1 MRLFARLSE
10 ELERQGL
17 RGHVYLVGGAALIAG
32 YGRARTT
39 RDVDARIE
47 DAKEQVLAVADRIG
61 ADEGLKRN
69 WLNENARLFMTN
81 TPDTAAKTIWNTPG
95 LVVTGAS
102 AEHLLAMKMLAGR
115 PADLEDI
122 THLGGV
128 LGIRRVSQ
136 AEAIYEQVY
145 RGGPLPEARL
155 HSVGW
160 ALAEGRKQRGESVE
174 RLQLAPSERLRVRG
188 GGGRTYEAR
197 PGENAQGDKF
207 LEVAVIDPERA
218 ADEENDP
225 RSVRLY
231 DRTEHIVTTSQATEV
246 INRYEAEAI
255 GRERGQPQP
264 QGLKLEGSTVLV
276 AEGEEGR
283 QYEAEWIDGSDEGPA
298 LHVTVKDPSVPHE
311 DHRNRPRVLLDPE
324 NRRVIRN
331 VERANEAVNAYEKA
345 ASEERWP
352 GMAGRPRVSQGGKR
366 ARRQTYDD
374 SS

>member
-47 DAKEQVLAVADRIG
+47 DAREQVLAVADRIG

-115 PADLEDI
+115 PADLDDI
-122 THLGGV
+122 QHLGGV
-128 LGIRRVSQ
+128 LGIRKVSQ
-136 AEAIYEQVY
+136 ARAIYDQVY

-155 HSVGW
+155 HAVGW
-160 ALAEGRKQRGESVE
+160 ALAEGRKQRGEAVD
-174 RLQLAPSERLRVRG
+174 RLQLAPSDRLRARG

-197 PGENAQGDKF
+197 PGENAGGDRF
-207 LEVAVIDPERA
+207 LEVAVIDPYRA
-218 ADEENDP
+218 ADEDNDQ

-231 DRTEHIVTTSQATEV
+231 DRGEQILTTGQATEV

-255 GRERGQPQP
+255 RREGGHPQP
-264 QGLKLEGSTVLV
+264 QGLTLEGATVLV

-283 QYEAEWIDGSDEGPA
+283 VYEAEWIDGSQGDPT
-298 LHVTVKDPSVPHE
+298 LHVAVKDPSVPDE
-311 DHRNRPRVLLDPE
+311 DHRNSPRVLLDPE
-324 NRRVIRN
+324 NGRLIRDL
-331 VERANEAVNAYEKA
+331 ERANEAVNAYEKA

-352 GMAGRPRVSQGGKR
+352 GMAGRPG
-366 ARRQTYDD
+366 
-374 SS
+374 